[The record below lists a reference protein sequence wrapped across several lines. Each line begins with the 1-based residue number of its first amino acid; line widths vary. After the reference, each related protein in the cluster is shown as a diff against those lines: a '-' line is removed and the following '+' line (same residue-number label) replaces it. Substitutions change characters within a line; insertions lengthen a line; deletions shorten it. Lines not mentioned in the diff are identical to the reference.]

1 MPEKNQTPIE
11 MLNQNAAVVQS
22 VEAPAPVAP
31 TAPAQPPQRQSY
43 AEKVQGLTIDERHQ
57 CVQLPHRS

>member
-22 VEAPAPVAP
+22 VEAPPPVAH

-43 AEKVQGLTIDERHQ
+43 DE
-57 CVQLPHRS
+57 